1 MIIIINVSIG
11 MISPFPICLRLY
23 VDKGASLLLPSLPPS
38 LSPSLSLSLSAL
50 VERRRPFFIKS
61 RERLNVTML
70 A

>member
-23 VDKGASLLLPSLPPS
+23 VDKGASLLLPS